1 MEAPALKPWWLI
13 LVMALVVAEAG
24 CTARQTPDTRRN
36 LLATVDSQPPDFIL
50 AGMWEG
56 TSVSDCS
63 GMAPCLGLK
72 QISFTLLTTSIDG
85 LRGFYS
91 CEQTTAACDLFNDRG
106 VITNASLNRQ
116 LLSVEVALP
125 DDQNCT
131 FRSVAAPVKMEGR
144 FFCKQRAVVID
155 RGVWRAERSF

>member
-1 MEAPALKPWWLI
+1 MEAPAHKPWWLVI
-13 LVMALVVAEAG
+13 VMALIIAGAG
-24 CTARQTPDTRRN
+24 CAARQAPDPRRN
-36 LLATVDSQPPDFIL
+36 LSAVGSQPPDFIL

-56 TSVSDCS
+56 TSVSDCA
-63 GMAPCLGLK
+63 GMAPCRGLK
-72 QISFTLLTTSIDG
+72 QISFTLLTTPTDS

-91 CEQTTAACDLFNDRG
+91 CEQTTAACDFFNDRG
-106 VITNASLNRQ
+106 VITNASLNRR

-125 DDQNCT
+125 DDQSCT